1 MISVDE
7 KVIRL
12 DDIGYSFKRYI
23 ETSNRENDSGEE
35 TRDAKKPDDIVD
47 ALLEEALMDTNEW
60 ASIMNNKE
68 DI

>member
-12 DDIGYSFKRYI
+12 DDIGYSFKRVSK
-23 ETSNRENDSGEE
+23 SNRENDSVDE
-35 TRDAKKPDDIVD
+35 TDDAKKPDDIVD
-47 ALLEEALMDTNEW
+47 AFLEEALMDTNEW
-60 ASIMNNKE
+60 TSIMNNQE